1 MVFLPRSLW
10 LLRMLELR
18 GLARRML
25 KQMKRPA
32 GALFVLIYV
41 CMFLP
46 SLLNAFM
53 VRGIS
58 PQLASEWILRGAP
71 FAIGMLCLMAIL
83 APESKI
89 SFNFKPAEIDVLF
102 SGPYSRRHVVT
113 YKLLGSLTGALFIAV
128 IFFIVSFAF
137 APSKI
142 GLFTGIYLGIL
153 FATLFSTAYSM
164 LIQAVKIRVK
174 FLGYLAAASVV
185 ALLGYTLYTVMRDL
199 ASVDEGN
206 FDPQRVI
213 ELLFEHP
220 AVRTI
225 RAPFLPFAHVMA
237 ADGSTAAWWLW
248 LSVSVFLIAALYLLI
263 VVLDA
268 DFMESAIA
276 RSARQYATIERFKRG
291 QFITERAATKKRR
304 WSLPEL
310 PHFGGFGPIAWRQ
323 LTTAAH
329 VWARRILELYILCIV
344 IGVALNRY
352 VMQEALGDLVLP
364 AIGGVLM
371 YITLIAINFIRY
383 DFRSEID
390 VMDGLKTL
398 PISPMRISAAQFVA
412 PTIVLSSIYIAV
424 GLCESI
430 ATGRPG
436 DTLTIAVL
444 GLPFAALFTGIEN
457 ATFLMWPVR
466 MAFQGNMDLQHMGRA
481 FLSFFVKF
489 IILVPACGLAGAVGF
504 GCALLL
510 GSQFLGVMTA
520 ALVLA
525 IEAVCTIPATAWAFE
540 KFDPSRDTP
549 P

>member
-1 MVFLPRSLW
+1 MVFLPRSLL

-25 KQMKRPA
+25 KQAKRPA

-46 SLLNAFM
+46 SMLNAFM

-58 PQLASEWILRGAP
+58 HEVASEWILRGAP

-83 APESKI
+83 VPESKI

-102 SGPYSRRHVVT
+102 SGPYTRRQVVT
-113 YKLLGSLTGALFIAV
+113 YKLLGLLSGALFVSV

-137 APSKI
+137 APSSV

-153 FATLFSTAYSM
+153 FTTLFSTAYSM
-164 LIQAVKIRVK
+164 LIQAVKIRIK
-174 FLGYLAAASVV
+174 FLGYLTAASVV
-185 ALLGYTLYTVMRDL
+185 ALLGYALYTVMRDF
-199 ASVDEGN
+199 ASVEKAN
-206 FDPQRVI
+206 LDPQRVI

-220 AVRTI
+220 AVRAI

-237 ADGSTAAWWLW
+237 ADGGAAAWWLW
-248 LSVSVFLIAALYLLI
+248 LAASVSMIALLYLLI
-263 VVLDA
+263 IVLDA
-268 DFMESAIA
+268 DFMEAAMA

-291 QFITERAATKKRR
+291 QFISERAATKKRR

-329 VWARRILELYILCIV
+329 VWARRIVELYILCIV
-344 IGVALNRY
+344 IGIVLNQYVA
-352 VMQEALGDLVLP
+352 QDGLGDFVLLVV
-364 AIGGVLM
+364 GGLLM
-371 YITLIAINFIRY
+371 YITLLAINFIRY

-398 PISPMRISAAQFVA
+398 PISPMRISAGQLVA
-412 PTIVLSSIYIAV
+412 PTLLLSSIYIAV
-424 GLCESI
+424 GLCASI

-436 DTLTIAVL
+436 DAVVIALL
-444 GLPFAALFTGIEN
+444 GPPFAALFTGIEN
-457 ATFLMWPVR
+457 AIFLVWPVR
-466 MAFQGNMDLQHMGRA
+466 MAFQGNVDLQHMGRS
-481 FLSFFVKF
+481 FLSFFVKSVV
-489 IILVPACGLAGAVGF
+489 LVPACGLAVAAGF
-504 GCALLL
+504 GCAYLLD
-510 GSQFLGVMTA
+510 SQFAGVVAA
-520 ALVLA
+520 ALVVS
-525 IEAVCTIPATAWAFE
+525 IEAVCTIPATALAFE
-540 KFDPSRDTP
+540 RFDPSTDTP